1 MQKQKSTNDLIDKI
15 NNVVNGIMKEEI
27 NDKMQSILE
36 MTFDKVKDKDDWK
49 APTLP
54 LSFGFTFANYEKII
68 QMIGLIAMAFS
79 HFHGGYLLA
88 RVGTS
93 DTVIIRSQGYYHY
106 N

>member
-27 NDKMQSILE
+27 TEKMQSVLE
-36 MTFDKVKDKDDWK
+36 MAFDKVKDKFDWK

-54 LSFGFTFANYEKII
+54 LSFGFTFSNYESII
-68 QMIGLIAMAFS
+68 QTIGLIALAFS

-88 RVGTS
+88 RVGNS
-93 DTVIIRSQGYYHY
+93 DTVIIRSRGYYHY